1 MGQGQKTN
9 RILIPQAQAA
19 MEKFKQETAAEV
31 GLNVT
36 EGYYWGDIPSRQCGA
51 VGGHMVRKMIQQYEQ
66 QLAGSGGAPTGF
78 TVPTPNVPGGGR

>member
-9 RILIPQAQAA
+9 RILVPQARAA
-19 MEKFKQETAAEV
+19 MEKFKQETANEV

-51 VGGHMVRKMIQQYEQ
+51 VGGHMVRKMIQDYEQ
-66 QLAGSGGAPTGF
+66 RAGGQQAA
-78 TVPTPNVPGGGR
+78 NVTTNVLR